1 MENLSA
7 YRYCIAMKK
16 GRKIL
21 NLIVGCL
28 MILIS
33 IIFIT
38 TTVFSCIFMQEFVY
52 YTFLAIFLII
62 IPLPLFIFGI
72 IGIVSATKRVEV
84 YKGKVIYH
92 IGFKNKEYRMS
103 DIKTSKTKS
112 ETYRTGLDC
121 RSWHRIL
128 GLARTSPL
136 RQLPSET
143 HLRVQ
148 SEGDCGSCG
157 SRWTRLH
164 FCQTASHRPRRVA
177 GSGNPVERRGGNR
190 NRKGQPPRP

>member
-1 MENLSA
+1 MTNAISVCSVNVKFEVNEENYMENLSV
-7 YRYCIAMKK
+7 YRYCIVMKK

-21 NLIVGCL
+21 NMIVGCL

-38 TTVFSCIFMQEFVY
+38 ATVFSCIFMQEFVY

-92 IGFKNKEYRMS
+92 TGFKNKEYRMS

-112 ETYRTGLDC
+112 ETYRTGLDYGNIVPTY
-121 RSWHRIL
+121 SYDKLTVFYDKKGKKIFKF
-128 GLARTSPL
+128 GLAY
-136 RQLPSET
+136 
-143 HLRVQ
+143 
-148 SEGDCGSCG
+148 D
-157 SRWTRLH
+157 
-164 FCQTASHRPRRVA
+164 
-177 GSGNPVERRGGNR
+177 NVERLKADVN
-190 NRKGQPPRP
+190 NTQKSIAKQHNKN

>member
-52 YTFLAIFLII
+52 YTFLTIFLVI

-84 YKGKVIYH
+84 YKGKVDRFS
-92 IGFKNKEYRMS
+92 GE
-103 DIKTSKTKS
+103 
-112 ETYRTGLDC
+112 
-121 RSWHRIL
+121 RIF
-128 GLARTSPL
+128 AIICP
-136 RQLPSET
+136 
-143 HLRVQ
+143 
-148 SEGDCGSCG
+148 
-157 SRWTRLH
+157 
-164 FCQTASHRPRRVA
+164 
-177 GSGNPVERRGGNR
+177 
-190 NRKGQPPRP
+190 

>member
-1 MENLSA
+1 
-7 YRYCIAMKK
+7 MKK

-112 ETYRTGLDC
+112 ETYRTGLDYGNIVPTY
-121 RSWHRIL
+121 SYYNAHIRIVSAYRNL
-128 GLARTSPL
+128 CDCTSVLLFTNGVVRRDFRWPSFGRKWVALANEEAPAKRKQEREAVDKGATGC
-136 RQLPSET
+136 
-143 HLRVQ
+143 HLITIR
-148 SEGDCGSCG
+148 
-157 SRWTRLH
+157 
-164 FCQTASHRPRRVA
+164 
-177 GSGNPVERRGGNR
+177 
-190 NRKGQPPRP
+190 

>member
-52 YTFLAIFLII
+52 
-62 IPLPLFIFGI
+62 
-72 IGIVSATKRVEV
+72 
-84 YKGKVIYH
+84 
-92 IGFKNKEYRMS
+92 
-103 DIKTSKTKS
+103 
-112 ETYRTGLDC
+112 
-121 RSWHRIL
+121 
-128 GLARTSPL
+128 
-136 RQLPSET
+136 
-143 HLRVQ
+143 
-148 SEGDCGSCG
+148 
-157 SRWTRLH
+157 
-164 FCQTASHRPRRVA
+164 
-177 GSGNPVERRGGNR
+177 
-190 NRKGQPPRP
+190 